1 MFSKIIITCV
11 LLIAVTKCDMYLKL
25 KMESFHNP
33 HGIKQN
39 LKPCFNSS
47 NGVQKC
53 LTYLRF
59 CLSTS
64 SQQTSHEC
72 LSEFKTQIIGEN
84 TITSEQFKLTTNS
97 IVFPIIGNEQSNLKQ
112 LNLFVEVYNDFRTE
126 NEKSQLIS
134 EWKIDSIVLN
144 GKINEW
150 SMFSQVNE
158 ILSQQMTFNFK
169 LECFSN
175 YEGPFCQIRKLKFY
189 NFLMLKFKKFL
200 INFILFI

>member
-53 LTYLRF
+53 LTYFRF
-59 CLSTS
+59 CLTTS
-64 SQQTSHEC
+64 SQTSREC

-97 IVFPIIGNEQSNLKQ
+97 IVFPIIGNEQRNLKQ
-112 LNLFVEVYNDFRTE
+112 LNLFVEVYNDLKEE

-150 SMFSQVNE
+150 SIFSQFNE
-158 ILSQQMTFNFK
+158 ILSQQMTFNFE

-175 YEGPFCQIRKLKFY
+175 YEGPFCQKRKLKF
-189 NFLMLKFKKFL
+189 FLIFFYLKFKKFKL
-200 INFILFI
+200 ILFI